1 MTTLLAAQI
10 FALLTA
16 FGLTTC
22 DAVARYGLRSS
33 TPVTAIVTL
42 AGVTILLYAPAA
54 AGAFIAREVNPW
66 GFLILVCAGAA
77 APGLGGV
84 FFYMSFQ
91 RVGMARTASFAGAS
105 PLVALLIA
113 VTLMGERPD
122 PWTYVGTGLIVGGVM
137 VLSSEHRLAAL
148 PEKGGGN
155 QPFWRA
161 YTPAAAAML
170 LFAVAAALRKMGVV
184 RVPSLSVALCA
195 ASIGVLGATL
205 FLQRFLPEGSRIRFT
220 RQSVGWFA
228 ASGAINSLAHFSFFS
243 ALQRAPLS
251 SVVSLVYVS
260 PLFALGYSWLLFRK
274 VERLNIRILAGALLI
289 CAGAVVVTQTRG

>member
-54 AGAFIAREVNPW
+54 AGAFIAQEVNPL

-77 APGLGGV
+77 APGLGGT
-84 FFYMSFQ
+84 FFYMSVQ
-91 RVGMARTASFAGAS
+91 RIGMARTASFAGSS

-113 VTLMGERPD
+113 VTLMGEKPG
-122 PWTYVGTGLIVGGVM
+122 PWTYLGTGLIVGGVI
-137 VLSSEHRLAAL
+137 VLSNEHRLAAL
-148 PEKGGGN
+148 PGRGN
-155 QPFWRA
+155 QPFWRVFIL
-161 YTPAAAAML
+161 AASATL
-170 LFAVAAALRKMGVV
+170 LFAVAAALRKVGVI

-205 FLQRFLPEGSRIRFT
+205 FLHRFLPEGNRIRFT

-228 ASGAINSLAHFSFFS
+228 ASGAINSLAHLSFFS

-251 SVVSLVYVS
+251 SVVSLAYVS
-260 PLFALGYSWLLFRK
+260 PLFALGYSWLLFRE
-274 VERLNIRILAGALLI
+274 VERLNIRVLAGALLI
-289 CAGAVVVTQTRG
+289 CAGAVVVTQARG